1 MASGSGPASDASHW
15 VEWHAA
21 YEDPDSNLSDRLR
34 LVQAAVAAALDER
47 PPGAISVISLCAG
60 QGRDVIDVVAAHERV
75 DDVQALLVERDPD
88 LAAFA
93 RARVAEAGLADRVLV
108 IEGDAALA
116 RHYAGAVPA
125 DLVLVCGVFGNIS
138 TEDIAATVA
147 ALPSF
152 CAPGASVIWTR
163 HRNTPDLTPAI
174 RAWFA
179 DAGFVEVSFDA
190 PDGHVHSVGRERFDG
205 ATAAFDPERRLF
217 EFIAPAAP
225 AAADPASAAT
235 DPAPEPPRWRFS
247 EWVGRRQSPRAT
259 GTRATP
265 RELVQMV
272 VRTARTEPGRV
283 FLPAVVIFGLDSA
296 SSTFFTEVS
305 IDHLGGESLAAFA
318 VLLVSTLGLTFY
330 SGLLERLVGAVERNE
345 PAPPVSQVIRQL
357 PYLRLLAADLIL
369 WVIGGVASAAFVIP
383 GLIVTTLFALIG
395 PLINLEDLPIRAAF
409 RRSATLVAPQFLLVL
424 CLVTVPIAVE
434 NELVEGIALLEHH
447 LPIWSVFLIH
457 LFMGL
462 TLGVLIGLME
472 VSMANRLVTGAGGP
486 GQPSAAPLPSDQ
498 PGRRGGHHGGDDSR
512 DGHAGAGAVPPTG

>member
-1 MASGSGPASDASHW
+1 MASGPVPTSDASHW
-15 VEWHAA
+15 TRWHDA
-21 YEDPDSNLSDRLR
+21 YEDPASNLSGRLR

-47 PPGAISVISLCAG
+47 PPGPISVISLCAG
-60 QGRDVIDVVAAHERV
+60 QGRDVIDVVAAHPRAG
-75 DDVQALLVERDPD
+75 DVRALLVEQDPG
-88 LAAFA
+88 LVLFA
-93 RARVAEAGLADRVLV
+93 RDRAADAGLASQVRVV
-108 IEGDAALA
+108 EGDAGLA
-116 RHYAGAVPA
+116 RHVAGAVPA
-125 DLVLVCGVFGNIS
+125 DVVLVCGIFGNIS
-138 TEDIAATVA
+138 LDDIAGTIA

-163 HRNTPDLTPAI
+163 HRRRPDLTPAI

-179 DAGFVEVSFDA
+179 EAGFVEASFDA
-190 PDGHVHSVGRERFDG
+190 PAEHGHSVGRHRFDG
-205 ATAAFDPERRLF
+205 NPAPFDPEGRLF
-217 EFIAPAAP
+217 EFTGTDGHTD
-225 AAADPASAAT
+225 ADTDTDAAT
-235 DPAPEPPRWRFS
+235 DTDTDADTTAPTNAPPTGPEPSRWRFGD
-247 EWVGRRQSPRAT
+247 WVGRRGTPRPT

-305 IDHLGGESLAAFA
+305 IDHLGSESLAAFA

-345 PAPPVSQVIRQL
+345 PAPPLGQVLRTL

-369 WVIGGVASAAFVIP
+369 WVIGGLASLAFVIP

-424 CLVTVPIAVE
+424 CLVTVPIGLE
-434 NELVEGIALLEHH
+434 NELVGAIAVLEHH
-447 LPIWSVFLIH
+447 LSIWAVFLIH
-457 LFMGL
+457 LLLGL

-486 GQPSAAPLPSDQ
+486 GKSSAPPLPSDRQ
-498 PGRRGGHHGGDDSR
+498 
-512 DGHAGAGAVPPTG
+512 A